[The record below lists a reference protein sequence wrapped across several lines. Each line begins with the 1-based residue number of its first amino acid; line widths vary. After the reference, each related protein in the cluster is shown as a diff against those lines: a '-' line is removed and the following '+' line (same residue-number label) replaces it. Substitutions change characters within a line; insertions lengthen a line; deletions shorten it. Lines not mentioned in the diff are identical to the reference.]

1 MTSNNNDNR
10 ADDLKRA
17 LLAIRQLRE
26 KVTQLENRA
35 AEPIAIVGQS
45 CRLPGG
51 TDTPEKLWEL
61 LQQGSDATCEVPKD
75 RWDAD
80 AIYNPDPEAV
90 GGSYVKR
97 GGFLREPVDQFDP
110 GFFGISPREASAMD
124 PMHRLL
130 LELAWEALEDAGI
143 PPYDLEESLTG
154 VFVGMSV
161 SDYDVIQ
168 QGTGLNNI
176 HSYRGTGTIASIAA
190 GRISHFLGLQGPNF
204 PVDTACSSGLVAL
217 VLAVEQL
224 RQKKCNLA
232 LVGAAN
238 MMLSPEATIFLC
250 RMRALDADGRC
261 RTFDESA
268 SGYSRGEGAGMLAL
282 KRLSDATADGDRV
295 LAVIRGVACN
305 HDGHSSG
312 LTVPNPNAQRK
323 VIASALDDAGIDPL
337 AVDYIE
343 AHGTATQLGDPIEL
357 RALSAVLCQGREKAN
372 PLRLGAIK
380 TNMGHLEAA
389 AGITG
394 VLKVIQSLQHKQI
407 PASLHCETP
416 TSHFDWAGLPL
427 KVNTEL
433 SDWES
438 AVGPRTA
445 GVSAF
450 GFSGTNAHV
459 ILEEAPTPESDS
471 AEARPVNLVAVSA
484 KNAKAA
490 GELATRYS
498 EALSGPGD
506 DLAVASTSGRSHMD
520 YRLYAVGQSES
531 ELRESLQSLQQD
543 TARRAVAADSVQV
556 AMLFTGQG
564 SQSVGMAKTLW
575 HSAPVFRDA
584 LQRCADIVDSHLD
597 TPLLELLVDGD
608 ESLPITETRYAQPA
622 LFAFEYSL
630 YCLWQSWGVE
640 PAVVMGHSLG
650 EYVAATVAEVMS
662 LEDALPLVATRGRLM
677 HELKSEGKMVA
688 VFAGKDIV
696 ESMLAEY
703 PELSIAAEN
712 GVSNFVV
719 SGNADDIDRFS
730 KQAEAAKLVCNE
742 LMVSQAFHSALMD
755 PMLDAFDKALAK
767 VTFSAPQI
775 PLVSNVSGEFLN
787 DNDATNPGR
796 WRKHVRD
803 GVMFRQSI
811 ETIKDHGI
819 TACLEV
825 GPHPVLCSLGQDVP
839 GTSDIQFVASL
850 VRGKPEWTQLASA
863 IGELYCHG
871 FDPDWDAWNSN
882 GGGQRA
888 GGPNY
893 PFQRDRYW
901 FTDLLEG
908 EAASKIRESR
918 GQASSIEH
926 PLLDVELRSPAIDGY
941 VFETRIDAGYPSFLA
956 DHRILGKIV
965 APAAMYIEM
974 IAAAARESL
983 DWNRVRIQSLTFE
996 RPLLVEEDS
1005 ARVCQLIL
1013 RAKGDDDYSVSIVS
1027 AAEQDGVRGEWLT
1040 HVSGSVSRLAE
1051 TDSCRSSDLDA
1062 ELPPG
1067 AEALD
1072 VETLYAGLEQRRIV
1086 YGPQF
1091 RTLTSG
1097 RVDGER
1103 IEATA
1108 SLQSELASDASR
1120 FIAHPTQLDAGFQ
1133 SLAGFEKETDDASA
1147 TWLPSVIDE
1156 VVYRAPL
1163 PAECTLRAS
1172 FTVDDAGA
1180 ESVANIN
1187 FYNDNGDCCIEFGAY
1202 RSARVDESLLA
1213 RAIGVDVADLV
1224 YDIDWEPIP
1233 RPELANGAHTGQR
1246 WLILEDEHDKV
1257 AALGPQL
1264 QASGITVDVVRES
1277 DLANSTL
1284 PERLATD
1291 ARYDGVVHCWSLNAA
1306 ATESSS
1312 AESIVEDVVGSQL
1325 ALLSVLKLD
1334 VLADGAT
1341 VALLTEGAV
1350 GPGLASPS
1358 NWHSGAAANSQLSII
1373 QAEIPT
1379 CRCRAIDLDP
1389 GIRPDATQLSELIL
1403 GDTTEDR
1410 IAIREA
1416 QACAARLQH
1425 PAASSQDADRRP
1437 PPAAD
1442 NYRIAIAERGT
1453 LDAIEYRPADR
1464 TEPGA
1469 GDVEIR
1475 IRATGLN
1482 FRDVL
1487 NVLGMY
1493 PGDPGPPGVE
1503 IAGEVVRK
1511 GSSVTH
1517 VDVGDRVFGL
1527 ANSAFAA
1534 YTTTPADG
1542 VARIPDVLSFEEAAT
1557 IPLAFLTAEWGLG
1570 HLAKMRKGDR
1580 VLIHAAAGG
1589 VGQAAV
1595 QLALAA
1601 GATVYATVSSDEKRA
1616 FLQSQGVTNIYSSR
1630 EATFADEVFR
1640 DTDGEGVDI
1649 VLNALTGDML
1659 QRSLEL
1665 LTGNGRFVELGKAE
1679 LLDDATLAKD
1689 WPGVSYYAFDLGSVL
1704 IETPDVFRDLFESVL
1719 QRFGE
1724 AILKPLRMRTFL
1736 ADRVVSA
1743 FRYMAQARH
1752 IGKVVVTSAARLPG
1766 ENDLRAGTYL
1776 VSGASGYIASELAT
1790 WLADNGARR
1799 LLLSAR
1805 SEYSPQKHA
1814 WVQGLIDRGIV
1825 VDWVAG
1831 DISDHGFV
1839 ERLLGDDGFKDA
1851 PLRGIFHTAGVL
1863 QDAMLA
1869 DVAGEDLRNVLA
1881 PKLVGAWHL
1890 HQLSQ
1895 AHDLD
1900 HFVLYSSVAAQM
1912 GGAGQSSYAAANAAI
1927 SALAERRRRSGLPAI
1942 AIEWGAWGD
1951 GGMAQSLSDAERSL
1965 LQQRGMDFL
1974 STQDALEVTS
1984 RLLGGESDPRALVA
1998 KFDWP
2003 KIRARSG
2010 DIAPFLSRLMQAGGA
2025 GAQDAGAGIRLDLD
2039 RFAELGDDE
2048 RIEKVTEFLAALLE
2062 AVVGARPSQLAP
2074 DTKLG
2079 DLGFDSLM
2087 AMEIRNRL
2095 EKGYGIAI
2103 PVSTLLGSADL
2114 AALVRELDTLFLS
2127 VASGESDGS
2136 TAEDWEEGEL

>member
-1 MTSNNNDNR
+1 LTSNKNDNR

-26 KVTQLENRA
+26 KVTQLESQA
-35 AEPIAIVGQS
+35 AEPVAIVGQS

-51 TDTPEKLWEL
+51 ADTPEKLWEL
-61 LQQGSDATCEVPKD
+61 LQQGADATCEVPKE

-90 GGSYVKR
+90 GGAYVKR
-97 GGFLREPVDQFDP
+97 GGFLREPVDEFDP

-143 PPYDLEESLTG
+143 PPFGLEESLTG

-168 QGTGLNNI
+168 QGTGLSNI

-323 VIASALDDAGIDPL
+323 VIARALADAGIDPL
-337 AVDYIE
+337 VVDYIE

-357 RALSAVLCQGREKAN
+357 RALSAVLCQGREASN

-394 VLKVIQSLQHKQI
+394 VLKVIQSLQHRQI

-427 KVNTEL
+427 RVNTEL
-433 SDWES
+433 SDWDS
-438 AVGPRTA
+438 ALGPRTA

-459 ILEEAPTPESDS
+459 ILEEAPQAVQDGV
-471 AEARPVNLVAVSA
+471 EARPVNLVAVSA
-484 KNAKAA
+484 KSANAAR
-490 GELATRYS
+490 ELATKYS
-498 EALSGPGD
+498 DALSDSGD

-520 YRLYAVGQSES
+520 YRLVAVGES
-531 ELRESLQSLQQD
+531 ETELRQSLQTLQQD
-543 TARRAVAADSVQV
+543 DAYRALAADSVQI

-564 SQSVGMAKTLW
+564 SQSVGMAHTLW

-584 LQRCADIVDSHLD
+584 LQRCADIVDAHLD

-608 ESLPITETRYAQPA
+608 DKLPVTETRYAQPA
-622 LFAFEYSL
+622 LFAFEYAL

-640 PAVVMGHSLG
+640 PSVVMGHSLG
-650 EYVAATVAEVMS
+650 EYVAATIAGVMS

-677 HELKSEGKMVA
+677 HELESDGRMIA
-688 VFAGKDIV
+688 VFADRDVV
-696 ESMLAEY
+696 ESMLADY
-703 PELSIAAEN
+703 PQLSIAAEN

-719 SGNADDIDRFS
+719 SGNADDIGRFT
-730 KQAEAAKLVCNE
+730 KQAEEKKLVCSE
-742 LMVSQAFHSALMD
+742 LVVSQAFHSALMD
-755 PMLDAFDKALAK
+755 PMLEAFDAALKK

-775 PLVSNVSGEFLN
+775 PLVSNVDGQFLS
-787 DNDATNPGR
+787 DKDAVDAGR

-803 GVMFRQSI
+803 CVMFRQSI
-811 ETIKDHGI
+811 ETIRDHGI
-819 TACLEV
+819 SACLEI

-839 GTSDIQFVASL
+839 GTSDMQWVASL
-850 VRGKPEWTQLASA
+850 VRGKQDWTQLASA
-863 IGELYCHG
+863 LGELYRHG
-871 FDPDWDAWNSN
+871 YDPDWDAWNSAAA
-882 GGGQRA
+882 GRRA
-888 GGPNY
+888 GGPSY
-893 PFQRDRYW
+893 PFQRDRFW

-908 EAASKIRESR
+908 EAGAKVRQPR
-918 GQASSIEH
+918 KQLSSIDH
-926 PLLDVELRSPAIDGY
+926 PLLDTELTSPAIDGF
-941 VFETRIDAGYPSFLA
+941 VFATHLDADFPAFLA

-974 IAAAARESL
+974 IAAAVREGL
-983 DWNRVRIQSLTFE
+983 DWNRIRMQSLRFE
-996 RPLLVEEDS
+996 RPLLIDEDLG
-1005 ARVCQLIL
+1005 RVCQVIL
-1013 RAKGDDDYSVSIVS
+1013 QENGSDEYSVKIVS
-1027 AAEQDGVRGEWLT
+1027 AADHDGVRSEWLT
-1040 HVSGSVSRLAE
+1040 HVSGTVTCLPDTESSQ
-1051 TDSCRSSDLDA
+1051 SSDLD
-1062 ELPPG
+1062 EKLPP
-1067 AEALD
+1067 AANKVDIEA
-1072 VETLYAGLEQRRIV
+1072 LYAGLELRRID

-1091 RTLTSG
+1091 RTLKNG
-1097 RVDGER
+1097 RIDGDR

-1108 SLQSELASDASR
+1108 SLQSESALDGEHY
-1120 FIAHPTQLDAGFQ
+1120 IAHPAQLDAGFQ
-1133 SLAGFEKETDDASA
+1133 ALAGFEKETDDASS

-1172 FTVDDAGA
+1172 FTVDESGA
-1180 ESVANIN
+1180 EAVANIN
-1187 FYNDNGDCCIEFGAY
+1187 FYNDQGERCVEFGAY
-1202 RSARVDESLLA
+1202 RSARVDESLLS

-1224 YDIDWEPIP
+1224 YDIDWEPFP
-1233 RPELANGAHTGQR
+1233 LPELQDEAHAGQR
-1246 WLILEDEHDKV
+1246 FLVLADSHDKV
-1257 AALGPQL
+1257 SALGPQL
-1264 QASGITVDVVRES
+1264 EAAGISVDIVRSSGAALSDSLPDDV
-1277 DLANSTL
+1277 
-1284 PERLATD
+1284 
-1291 ARYDGVVHCWSLNAA
+1291 RYDGVVYGWALNAA
-1306 ATESSS
+1306 ATEDS
-1312 AESIVEDVVGSQL
+1312 AATAIVDDIVNSQL
-1325 ALLSVLKLD
+1325 SLLSVLKAG
-1334 VLADGAT
+1334 VLADTASIT
-1341 VALLTEGAV
+1341 LLTEGAL

-1358 NWHSGAAANSQLSII
+1358 HWHSGAAIASQLSVI
-1373 QAEIPT
+1373 QAEMPA

-1389 GIRPDATQLSELIL
+1389 GIRPDAMQLSALIL
-1403 GDTTEDR
+1403 GDAAEDR
-1410 IAIREA
+1410 VAIREG
-1416 QACAARLQH
+1416 QACVARLQH
-1425 PAASSQDADRRP
+1425 PSGQAHDPDRRL
-1437 PPAAD
+1437 PPAGA

-1453 LDAIEYRPADR
+1453 LDAIEYRAADR
-1464 TEPGA
+1464 PEPGA

-1511 GSSVTH
+1511 GSAVSH

-1542 VARIPDVLSFEEAAT
+1542 VARIPDVLSYEEAAT
-1557 IPLAFLTAEWGLG
+1557 IPLAFLTAEWGLAN
-1570 HLAKMRKGDR
+1570 LAKMRKGDR

-1616 FLQSQGVTNIYSSR
+1616 FLESQGVSNIYSSR
-1630 EATFADEVFR
+1630 EAAFADEVLR

-1649 VLNALTGDML
+1649 VLNALTGEML
-1659 QRSLEL
+1659 QRSLAL
-1665 LTGNGRFVELGKAE
+1665 LNGDGRFVELGKAE
-1679 LLDDATLAKD
+1679 VLDDAVLAEE
-1689 WPGVSYYAFDLGSVL
+1689 WPGVSYFAFDLGSVL
-1704 IETPDVFRDLFESVL
+1704 IETPKVFRDLFESVL
-1719 QRFGE
+1719 QRFG
-1724 AILKPLRMRTFL
+1724 AGILRPLRVRTFL
-1736 ADRVVSA
+1736 ADQVVAA

-1752 IGKVVVTSAARLPG
+1752 IGKVVVTSAMRVSDEG
-1766 ENDLRAGTYL
+1766 TLRDGTYL
-1776 VSGASGYIASELAT
+1776 VTGASGYIASELAT
-1790 WLADNGARR
+1790 WLAEKGASR
-1799 LLLSAR
+1799 LLLTAR
-1805 SEYSPQKHA
+1805 SEYAPEKHS
-1814 WVQGLIDRGIV
+1814 WVQDLVDRGII

-1831 DISDHGFV
+1831 DISEQGFV
-1839 ERLLGDDGFKDA
+1839 EGLLADDRFSSA

-1863 QDAMLA
+1863 QDAMLT
-1869 DVAGEDLRNVLA
+1869 DVADADLRNVLA
-1881 PKLVGAWHL
+1881 PKLRGAWLL

-1895 AHDLD
+1895 SHDLE
-1900 HFVLYSSVAAQM
+1900 HFVLYSSVAAQI

-1951 GGMAQSLSDAERSL
+1951 GGMAQSLSDTERSL
-1965 LQQRGMDFL
+1965 LKQRGMDFL

-1984 RLLGGESDPRALVA
+1984 RLLHDEVNPRVLVA
-1998 KFDWP
+1998 RFEWS

-2010 DIAPFLSRLMQAGGA
+2010 EVAPFLSRLMQDASVAG
-2025 GAQDAGAGIRLDLD
+2025 QDAGGTGVHLDLED
-2039 RFAELGDDE
+2039 FAQLGDDE
-2048 RIEKVTEFLAALLE
+2048 RLEKVTEFLASLLE

-2095 EKGYGIAI
+2095 EKGYGVAI

-2127 VASGESDGS
+2127 VASGDSGGS
-2136 TAEDWEEGEL
+2136 TADDWEEGEI